1 MILWI
6 SRWYRR
12 DGKITA
18 RKALSDY
25 LEMTMNAVLKTEL
38 KTAKKASRK

>member
-12 DGKITA
+12 DGKITP
-18 RKALSDY
+18 RKALNDY
-25 LEMTMNAVLKTEL
+25 LEMTMHALIKTEL
-38 KTAKKASRK
+38 KASGK